1 MSDACLRYVR
11 DLFYSFR
18 ESASEARYNKVNL
31 PSDKAYH
38 EGREMAY
45 IEVLMKMQSL
55 ADSFMIPQAS
65 LGIADFDPL
74 VDEIDPGKQS
84 TNRTRSPAD

>member
-1 MSDACLRYVR
+1 MSDACFSYVR

-18 ESASEARYNKVNL
+18 ESASEARHDKSVL
-31 PSDKAYH
+31 PSDKSYH

-55 ADSFMIPQAS
+55 ADSLMIPRAT

-74 VDEIDPGKQS
+74 VDDIDPNGH
-84 TNRTRSPAD
+84 R